1 MIPLVD
7 VKDPKDVAA
16 FLHCSS
22 NLEERVFSL
31 YRNMSERTDNQVIR
45 SSFIYIAYD
54 SLKHSVMM
62 KGIAQTISPSAPKTE
77 DCENKLKQV
86 WKQVAALSE
95 EMAGK
100 NKLNDADL
108 PELMHRLAGLENSF
122 GEEYFVLVQL
132 KTFQFM
138 AKEISQM
145 YKIDFESLKG
155 IFELIIKD
163 EENHREILTSLED
176 FLRKEPSKDTTPVVR
191 YQHPEAW

>member
-1 MIPLVD
+1 MPLVD
-7 VKDPKDVAA
+7 VKDPKDIAA
-16 FLHCSS
+16 FLYCSS

-31 YRNMSERTDNQVIR
+31 YRNMSERTDNQVTR

-54 SLKHSVMM
+54 SLKHSVIM

-86 WKQVAALSE
+86 WTQVSALSE
-95 EMAGK
+95 EMTDK
-100 NKLNDADL
+100 NKLMDTDL
-108 PELMHRLAGLENSF
+108 PDLMHRLAGLENSF
-122 GEEYFVLVQL
+122 SEEYFVLVQL

>member
-1 MIPLVD
+1 MVPLVD
-7 VKDPKDVAA
+7 VKDPKDIAA

-31 YRNMSERTDNQVIR
+31 YRNMSERTDNQVVR

-86 WKQVAALSE
+86 WRQVAALSE
-95 EMAGK
+95 EMVGK
-100 NKLNDADL
+100 SKLNDADL

-163 EENHREILTSLED
+163 EENHREILILLED

>member
-1 MIPLVD
+1 MVD
-7 VKDPKDVAA
+7 VKDPKDIAA

-86 WKQVAALSE
+86 WRQVAALSE
-95 EMAGK
+95 EMVGK
-100 NKLNDADL
+100 SKLNDADL

-163 EENHREILTSLED
+163 EENHREILILLED